1 MSSKSVAL
9 PPSLGGHHHHHDHDH
24 HEHDHDGENLRKLGD
39 CCGGAHDHSEHGLK
53 WRLTMVFIGGVCL
66 LLSGILRWMRPTQAD
81 LASAWAMA
89 GAIITALPIF
99 RDAFY
104 GFSSKALANT
114 EFYMNQFITL
124 AVIAC
129 FVTQQ
134 YVTGGLVAIILL
146 LGHILEDRS
155 MLGTNEAI
163 NSLLHL
169 SRVSARRVRGA
180 VEEEVDAESLGEGD
194 VVRVRPGDTLPA
206 DGKVLVGF
214 STINQASITGE
225 SLPVE
230 VAAGTKVFAGT
241 SNLTGL
247 LEIEVTSTGQQ
258 TVLGRVKDIVE
269 EAQQTRAPIVRLT
282 EEYARYYMPLILLIA
297 GFVLFFTGNVQRAI
311 SVIVVSIPCTFVLA
325 GPSAMVAALAAA
337 SRMGILVKSVR
348 FFEAANDIDTVVFD
362 KTGTLTT
369 GELKVASV
377 EPRDGMKENDLLAI
391 AAAVEQHS
399 THPIARAVVNAA
411 QARELEISEA
421 AEVQEK
427 HGHGLLARV
436 GGREVVVGRA
446 IWLEEQRIVLAKNGS
461 RQNDLSALHIGVD
474 RKLAGIIYL
483 SDTVRAE
490 ASGVIAN
497 LRDEGVEQLTMLT
510 GDRQPVAERL
520 AAEIGLTDFQA
531 DCLPEQKQQAVV
543 RLKEA
548 GRKVMVVG
556 DGVNDA
562 PALAAG
568 DLSVAMGALGS
579 DVAIQTAD
587 IALMASDLSR
597 VPHFL
602 GLADKTLRIINQNML
617 CGFIFIGAAIVLSG
631 VGLIPPI
638 AAAFIHEL
646 GAFFVIFNSARLL
659 RFEGKPMLT
668 TPA

>member
-1 MSSKSVAL
+1 MNSTSIAMQDRHV
-9 PPSLGGHHHHHDHDH
+9 H
-24 HEHDHDGENLRKLGD
+24 
-39 CCGGAHDHSEHGLK
+39 AHDHSHPEHGHEGEHLRGGLGECGHDHSETGLK
-53 WRLTMVFIGGVCL
+53 WRLTLVLLGGVCL
-66 LLSGILRWMRPTQAD
+66 ILSGILRWLRPDQTD
-81 LASAWAMA
+81 LAVTWSML
-89 GAIITALPIF
+89 GAVITALPIF
-99 RDAFY
+99 RDALL
-104 GFSSKALANT
+104 GFRSKAFANT

-134 YVTGGLVAIILL
+134 YVVGGVVAIILL
-146 LGHILEDRS
+146 VGHILEDRS

-169 SRVSARRVRGA
+169 SRVTARRVRDG
-180 VEEEVDAESLGEGD
+180 VEEEVDAESLGED
-194 VVRVRPGDTLPA
+194 EIVRVRPGDTMPA
-206 DGKVLVGF
+206 DGLVLSGF
-214 STINQASITGE
+214 STVNQATITGE

-230 VAAGTKVFAGT
+230 VETGATVFAGT

-247 LEIEVTSTGQQ
+247 LEVRVTKTGTQ
-258 TVLGRVKDIVE
+258 TVLGRVKEIVE

-297 GFVLFFTGNVQRAI
+297 GFVLFFTKDVQRAI

-348 FFEAANDIDTVVFD
+348 FFEVANDIDTVVFD

-369 GELKVASV
+369 GELRVAAIA
-377 EPRDGMKENDLLAI
+377 PNDGMAEDELLALV
-391 AAAVEQHS
+391 AAVEQHS
-399 THPIARAVVNAA
+399 THPIARAVVTAA
-411 QARELEISEA
+411 QDRQLAIKD
-421 AEVQEK
+421 AEDVQEE

-436 GGREVVVGRA
+436 GQLDVVVGRGA
-446 IWLEEQRIVLAKNGS
+446 WLEAQAIHIPKRNKS
-461 RQNDLSALHIGVD
+461 FDDLSALHIGVN

-490 ASGVIAN
+490 AKGVSAD
-497 LRDEGVEQLTMLT
+497 LREGGVDHLMMLT
-510 GDRQPVAERL
+510 GDRRTVAESI
-520 AAEIGLTDFQA
+520 AEHVGMTEFEA
-531 DCLPEQKQQAVV
+531 DCLPEQKQEAVHK
-543 RLKEA
+543 LKTD

-587 IALMASDLSR
+587 IALMASDLRR

-602 GLADKTLRIINQNML
+602 ALSDKALRIINQNML
-617 CGFIFIGAAIVLSG
+617 CGFVFIGAAIVLSG

-638 AAAFIHEL
+638 AAAFVHEF

-659 RFEGKPMLT
+659 RFEGKS
-668 TPA
+668 A

>member
-1 MSSKSVAL
+1 MNSTSFAL
-9 PPSLGGHHHHHDHDH
+9 HAPDADHPHDQHA
-24 HEHDHDGENLRKLGD
+24 HDHDGEHLRRKLGE
-39 CCGGAHDHSEHGLK
+39 CCGGAHDHSEDGMK
-53 WRLTMVFIGGVCL
+53 WRLLVVLIGGVCL
-66 LLSGILRWMRPTQAD
+66 ILSGILRRRTGQED
-81 LASAWAMA
+81 LATTWAMA
-89 GAIITALPIF
+89 GAIVTALPIF
-99 RDAFY
+99 RDALA
-104 GFSSKALANT
+104 GFRSKGFANT

-169 SRVSARRVRGA
+169 SRVSARRVRDG

-194 VVRVRPGDTLPA
+194 TVRVRPGDTMPA
-206 DGKVLVGF
+206 DGRVLSGF
-214 STINQASITGE
+214 STVNQASITGE

-230 VAAGTKVFAGT
+230 VAEGAPVFAGT

-247 LEIEVTSTGQQ
+247 IEIEVTKTGGE

-297 GFVLFFTGNVQRAI
+297 GFVLFFTKDVRRAI

-348 FFEAANDIDTVVFD
+348 FFEVANDIDTVVFD

-369 GELKVASV
+369 GELNVAAI
-377 EPRDGMKENDLLAI
+377 EPSHGVKENDLLAL

-399 THPIARAVVNAA
+399 THPIARAVVDAANARGLTINDA
-411 QARELEISEA
+411 S
-421 AEVQEK
+421 EVQEK

-436 GGREVVVGRA
+436 DGQDVIVGRGA
-446 IWLEEQRIVLAKNGS
+446 WLHEQQITVSKKNG
-461 RQNDLSALHIGVD
+461 NFEDLSALHIGVN
-474 RKLAGIIYL
+474 RALHGVIYL
-483 SDTVRAE
+483 SDTVREE
-490 ASGVIAN
+490 ASGVVAN
-497 LRDEGVEQLTMLT
+497 LREEGVDQLTMLT
-510 GDRQPVAERL
+510 GDRQSVA
-520 AAEIGLTDFQA
+520 ASIAQTIGLSNFQA
-531 DCLPEQKQQAVV
+531 DCLPEQKQEAVV
-543 RLKEA
+543 RLKA
-548 GRKVMVVG
+548 DGRKVMVVG

-631 VGLIPPI
+631 VGLIPPV

-659 RFEGKPMLT
+659 RFEGRPMLAT
-668 TPA
+668 SA

>member
-1 MSSKSVAL
+1 MNSTSIAVQDR
-9 PPSLGGHHHHHDHDH
+9 HVH
-24 HEHDHDGENLRKLGD
+24 
-39 CCGGAHDHSEHGLK
+39 AHDHSHPEHDHEGEHLRGGLGKCGHDHSETGLK
-53 WRLTMVFIGGVCL
+53 WRLTLVLLGGVCL
-66 LLSGILRWMRPTQAD
+66 ILSGILRWLRPDQTD
-81 LASAWAMA
+81 LAVTWSML
-89 GAIITALPIF
+89 GAVITALPIF
-99 RDAFY
+99 RDALL
-104 GFSSKALANT
+104 GFRSKAFANT

-134 YVTGGLVAIILL
+134 YVVGGVVAIILL
-146 LGHILEDRS
+146 VGHILEDRS

-169 SRVSARRVRGA
+169 SRVTARRVRDG
-180 VEEEVDAESLGEGD
+180 VEEEVDAESLGED
-194 VVRVRPGDTLPA
+194 EIVRVRPGDTMPA
-206 DGKVLVGF
+206 DGLVLSGF
-214 STINQASITGE
+214 STVNQATITGE

-230 VAAGTKVFAGT
+230 VETGAIVFAGT

-247 LEIEVTSTGQQ
+247 LEVRVTKTGTQ
-258 TVLGRVKDIVE
+258 TVLGRVKEIVE

-297 GFVLFFTGNVQRAI
+297 GFVLFFTKDVQRAI

-348 FFEAANDIDTVVFD
+348 FFEVANDIDTVVFD

-369 GELKVASV
+369 GELRVAAIA
-377 EPRDGMKENDLLAI
+377 PNDGMAEDELLALV
-391 AAAVEQHS
+391 AAVEQHS
-399 THPIARAVVNAA
+399 THPIARAVVTAA
-411 QARELEISEA
+411 QDRQLAIKD
-421 AEVQEK
+421 AEDVQEE

-436 GGREVVVGRA
+436 GQLDVVVGRGA
-446 IWLEEQRIVLAKNGS
+446 WLEAQAIHIPKRNKS
-461 RQNDLSALHIGVD
+461 FDDLSALHIGVN

-490 ASGVIAN
+490 AKGVSAD
-497 LRDEGVEQLTMLT
+497 LREGGVDHLMMLT
-510 GDRQPVAERL
+510 GDRRTVAESI
-520 AAEIGLTDFQA
+520 AEHVGMTEFEA
-531 DCLPEQKQQAVV
+531 DCLPEQKQEAVHK
-543 RLKEA
+543 LKTD

-587 IALMASDLSR
+587 IALMASDLRR

-602 GLADKTLRIINQNML
+602 ALSDKALRIINQNML
-617 CGFIFIGAAIVLSG
+617 CGFVFIGAAIVLSG

-638 AAAFIHEL
+638 AAAFVHEF

-659 RFEGKPMLT
+659 RFEGKS
-668 TPA
+668 A

>member
-1 MSSKSVAL
+1 MNPTSVAL
-9 PPSLGGHHHHHDHDH
+9 QNRHVHA
-24 HEHDHDGENLRKLGD
+24 HEHVDHEHAHEGEHLRGKLGE
-39 CCGGAHDHSEHGLK
+39 CGHDHSESGMK
-53 WRLTMVFIGGVCL
+53 WRLALVLLGGVCL
-66 LLSGILRWMRPTQAD
+66 ILSAILRWLRPAQND
-81 LASAWAMA
+81 LAVAWAML

-99 RDAFY
+99 RDALL
-104 GFSSKALANT
+104 GFRSKAFANT

-134 YVTGGLVAIILL
+134 YVVGGVVAIILL

-169 SRVSARRVRGA
+169 SRVTARRVRDG
-180 VEEEVDAESLGEGD
+180 VEQEVDAESLSEGEI
-194 VVRVRPGDTLPA
+194 VRVRPGDTMPA
-206 DGKVLVGF
+206 DGLVLNGF
-214 STINQASITGE
+214 STVNQATITGE

-230 VAAGTKVFAGT
+230 VEAGATVFAGT

-247 LEIEVTSTGQQ
+247 IEVRVTKTGTH
-258 TVLGRVKDIVE
+258 TVLGRVKEIVE

-282 EEYARYYMPLILLIA
+282 EAYARYYMPLILLIA
-297 GFVLFFTGNVQRAI
+297 GFVLFFTKDVQRAI

-348 FFEAANDIDTVVFD
+348 FFEVANDIDTVVFD

-369 GELKVASV
+369 GELRVAAIAPS
-377 EPRDGMKENDLLAI
+377 DGMAENELLALV
-391 AAAVEQHS
+391 AAVEQHS
-399 THPIARAVVNAA
+399 THPIARAVVTAA
-411 QARELEISEA
+411 QDRQLEIA
-421 AEVQEK
+421 DAEDVQEE
-427 HGHGLLARV
+427 HGHGLLGRV
-436 GGREVVVGRA
+436 DQLDVVVGRA
-446 IWLEEQRIVLAKNGS
+446 TWLNAQAIDIPKKEKNFD
-461 RQNDLSALHIGVD
+461 DLSALHVGVN

-490 ASGVIAN
+490 AKAVSAELRQGGVDH
-497 LRDEGVEQLTMLT
+497 LMMLT
-510 GDRQPVAERL
+510 GDRRTVAESI
-520 AAEIGLTDFQA
+520 AEHVGMTEFEA
-531 DCLPEQKQQAVV
+531 DCLPEQKQEAVHK
-543 RLKEA
+543 LKTD

-568 DLSVAMGALGS
+568 DLSMAMGALGS

-587 IALMASDLSR
+587 IALMASDLRR

-602 GLADKTLRIINQNML
+602 SLSDKTLRIINQNML
-617 CGFIFIGAAIVLSG
+617 CGFVFIGAAIVLSG

-638 AAAFIHEL
+638 AAAFVHEF

-659 RFEGKPMLT
+659 RFEGKT
-668 TPA
+668 A

>member
-1 MSSKSVAL
+1 MNSTSIAVQDPHVHA
-9 PPSLGGHHHHHDHDH
+9 HDHSH
-24 HEHDHDGENLRKLGD
+24 PEHDHDGEHLRGGLGK
-39 CCGGAHDHSEHGLK
+39 CGHDHSETGLK
-53 WRLTMVFIGGVCL
+53 WRLTLVLLGGVCL
-66 LLSGILRWMRPTQAD
+66 ILSGILRWLRPGQTD
-81 LASAWAMA
+81 LAVTWSML
-89 GAIITALPIF
+89 GAVITALPIF
-99 RDAFY
+99 RDALL
-104 GFSSKALANT
+104 GFRSKAFANT

-134 YVTGGLVAIILL
+134 YVVGGVVAIILL
-146 LGHILEDRS
+146 VGHILEDRS

-169 SRVSARRVRGA
+169 SRVTARRVRDG
-180 VEEEVDAESLGEGD
+180 VEEEVDAESLGEGEI
-194 VVRVRPGDTLPA
+194 VRVRPGDTMPA
-206 DGKVLVGF
+206 DGLVLSGF
-214 STINQASITGE
+214 STVNQATITGE

-230 VAAGTKVFAGT
+230 VETGATVFAGT

-247 LEIEVTSTGQQ
+247 LEVRVTKTGTQ
-258 TVLGRVKDIVE
+258 TVLGRVKEIVE

-297 GFVLFFTGNVQRAI
+297 GFVLFFTKDVQRAI

-348 FFEAANDIDTVVFD
+348 FFEVANDIDTVVFD

-369 GELKVASV
+369 GELRVAAIA
-377 EPRDGMKENDLLAI
+377 PNDGMAEDELLALV
-391 AAAVEQHS
+391 AAVEQHS
-399 THPIARAVVNAA
+399 THPIARAVVTAA
-411 QARELEISEA
+411 QDRQLAIKD
-421 AEVQEK
+421 AEDVQEE

-436 GGREVVVGRA
+436 GQLDVVVGRGA
-446 IWLEEQRIVLAKNGS
+446 WLEAQAIHIPKRNKS
-461 RQNDLSALHIGVD
+461 FDDLSALHIGVN

-490 ASGVIAN
+490 AKGVSAD
-497 LRDEGVEQLTMLT
+497 LREGGVDHLMMLT
-510 GDRQPVAERL
+510 GDRRTVAESI
-520 AAEIGLTDFQA
+520 AEHVGMTEFEA
-531 DCLPEQKQQAVV
+531 DCLPEQKQEAVHK
-543 RLKEA
+543 LKTD

-587 IALMASDLSR
+587 IALMASDLRR

-602 GLADKTLRIINQNML
+602 ALSDKALRIINQNML
-617 CGFIFIGAAIVLSG
+617 CGFVFIGAAIVLSG

-638 AAAFIHEL
+638 AAAFVHEF

-659 RFEGKPMLT
+659 RFEGKS
-668 TPA
+668 A